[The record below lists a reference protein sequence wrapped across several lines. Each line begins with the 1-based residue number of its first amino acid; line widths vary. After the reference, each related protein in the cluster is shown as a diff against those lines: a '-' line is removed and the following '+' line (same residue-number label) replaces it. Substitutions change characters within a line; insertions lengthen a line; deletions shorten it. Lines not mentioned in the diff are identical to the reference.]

1 MQNSIEIA
9 VPMPRVTDENAK
21 ALFAKAI
28 YKAVDDIPEHPQI
41 TFGTSGRGREF
52 MSINKSWPA
61 DENPE
66 SALDIARRWA
76 QELELFAVDT
86 KIKILVRDHRDDVY
100 INTDE
105 SEEYFF
111 GRVLVRFYIPRYV
124 SRERMATF
132 GSEADA
138 IEMMDRVLKANGF
151 LGADSLDEA
160 DRLAKEW
167 GGWVHY
173 HFFGYEI

>member
-9 VPMPRVTDENAK
+9 VPMPRVTNENAK
-21 ALFAKAI
+21 ALFTEGI
-28 YKAVDDIPEHPQI
+28 YNAVVNIPEHPQI
-41 TFGTSGRGREF
+41 TIRTSGRGREF
-52 MSINKSWPA
+52 MLISKLWPA

-66 SALDIARRWA
+66 SALDIARRWK

-86 KIKILVRDHRDDVY
+86 KIKVLVRDYRDDVY

-111 GRVLVRFYIPRYV
+111 GRVLVRYYISHTV
-124 SRERMATF
+124 SRETVITL

-138 IEMMDRVLKANGF
+138 IEVMDRVLKKSGF
-151 LGADSLDEA
+151 LGANSLDEA
-160 DRLAKEW
+160 DHFAKER

-173 HFFGYEI
+173 HFFGYRI